1 MDQPFSPRRG
11 TGITLAFICLVVLGL
26 MPIIAIGRP
35 AGSSALS
42 FALWLSV
49 WQLLF
54 SLPLLALEWQS
65 GEHGLFGERMPRAER
80 WRVLGVTLF
89 TGGLFSLSTWMYV
102 LAFEKAGAVNAAIA
116 LQAYPLFAAALEA
129 VFLRRRK
136 SALELGF
143 MLLVVVALYYL
154 ATQGTWQ
161 LAGPSFWFLLAL
173 AVPLVWSVA
182 HIIVRQALLST
193 PITPSQVTT
202 SRLVVSTIFLSVL
215 AVSLEGFDSIPL
227 LGLDFQFQ
235 IFAVAMGLA
244 YYVELIVCFYA
255 VRHIDVSVA
264 SSITVPAPAVTM
276 VLSALLFNET
286 VTGLQIMVLGVVI
299 LGLTGLLFAG
309 SRTQGAA
316 SYEAG

>member
-1 MDQPFSPRRG
+1 MAQSFSPRRG
-11 TGITLAFICLVVLGL
+11 TGIALAFICLLVLGL

-35 AGSSALS
+35 AGTSALV
-42 FALWLSV
+42 FALWMSV

-54 SLPLLALEWQS
+54 SLPLLTLEWRS
-65 GEHGLFGERMPRAER
+65 GERGLFGERLPKAER

-129 VFLRRRK
+129 VFLHRRK
-136 SALELGF
+136 STLELGF

-154 ATQGTWQ
+154 ATQGTWR
-161 LAGPSFWFLLAL
+161 LAGLSFWFLLAL

-202 SRLVVSTIFLSVL
+202 SRLIVSTVFLFLL
-215 AVSLEGFDSIPL
+215 AAAFEGFDAISL
-227 LGLDFQFQ
+227 SGLDLPFQV
-235 IFAVAMGLA
+235 FAVAMGFA
-244 YYVELIVCFYA
+244 YYVELIVWFYA

-276 VLSALLFNET
+276 VLSALLFDEA
-286 VTGLQIMVLGVVI
+286 VTQLQIVVLGLVV
-299 LGLTGLLFAG
+299 LGLTGLLYAG
-309 SRTQGAA
+309 SRAHRAA